1 MSVDGETSRVMKGV
15 QHGACD
21 YLLKPIRMKELR
33 NIWQHVLRKRMHE
46 ARDIGNHEMDLFDQL
61 WMFNGTDSG
70 NKRKDFD
77 DKEISVHSS
86 SMKKPRVVWTVD
98 LHQKFVKAV
107 NQIGFHKAGPKK
119 ILDLMAVPWLTRE
132 NVASHLQK
140 YRLYLTRLQKGG
152 MKHPNVS
159 SKENSLQ
166 NPVDVCADVTNDK
179 CSKAIAQNCK
189 SNIYESK
196 VKGVV
201 SIPVAEPG
209 SVVGDNF
216 DSHTAGSKTSLSG
229 LINTDVKSVDVPTP
243 YCFTGEAPQPQYKQD
258 FKPRFPSENQ
268 PLPGIPHQIQVDCT
282 QPTCSLNL
290 VPSHEMREWDR
301 LSGKENKLSSFFKS
315 TSGVGKLSALEAIQP
330 VSHQINF
337 HSLEQIPSTWS
348 MTSQNVDQNLV
359 NGLQSSTGNVTLGS
373 GSVVASLAEDMCD
386 TSIQGECFPAYNGL
400 RNIQQFHYNEPQPI
414 SGVSTCLYDTLRFDY
429 EYPNDSLEGIVLDQ
443 GLFIV

>member
-1 MSVDGETSRVMKGV
+1 
-15 QHGACD
+15 
-21 YLLKPIRMKELR
+21 
-33 NIWQHVLRKRMHE
+33 
-46 ARDIGNHEMDLFDQL
+46 
-61 WMFNGTDSG
+61 
-70 NKRKDFD
+70 
-77 DKEISVHSS
+77 
-86 SMKKPRVVWTVD
+86 
-98 LHQKFVKAV
+98 
-107 NQIGFHKAGPKK
+107 
-119 ILDLMAVPWLTRE
+119 
-132 NVASHLQK
+132 
-140 YRLYLTRLQKGG
+140 

-159 SKENSLQ
+159 SKENSPQ

-258 FKPRFPSENQ
+258 FKPRFPS
-268 PLPGIPHQIQVDCT
+268 CT
-282 QPTCSLNL
+282 QPTCSLNF
-290 VPSHEMREWDR
+290 VPSHEVRDR
-301 LSGKENKLSSFFKS
+301 VSSKENKPSFFKS
-315 TSGVGKLSALEAIQP
+315 RSGVGKLSALEAIQP

-359 NGLQSSTGNVTLGS
+359 NGLQSSPGNLTLGS
-373 GSVVASLAEDMCD
+373 GSVVASLGEDA
-386 TSIQGECFPAYNGL
+386 SIQGECFPAYNGL